1 MHRTMNLAAVAVAAV
16 ALTLGLAGCAGDPA
30 AAPTTAAS
38 TIAPTK
44 TASPTPSATPT
55 ASPTPTPTVAP
66 ANIPTSC
73 DALGTGPERQEA
85 VGDLRLQG
93 DGVGFVRPAPEGAT
107 LALGCDWIVGDATGI
122 LVLLSTAPADAVTT
136 AVGTLS
142 GLGYQCQFSDD
153 FGAQFCSKPG
163 TAPDTE
169 EMIVA
174 RDDVW
179 LYMSTSNRNGRGY
192 LSNISTQLWG

>member
-1 MHRTMNLAAVAVAAV
+1 MHRTAHLAAAAVAVV
-16 ALTLGLAGCAGDPA
+16 LTLSLAGCAGDPS
-30 AAPTTAAS
+30 AAPTTSAQ
-38 TIAPTK
+38 TVTPTK
-44 TASPTPSATPT
+44 TPSPTPSPSATPT
-55 ASPTPTPTVAP
+55 STPTPTVVP

-73 DALGTGPERQEA
+73 DALGSGPERQEA

-107 LALGCDWIVGDATGI
+107 LALGCDWIIGDATGI

-136 AVGTLS
+136 AVGTLA

-163 TAPDTE
+163 TSADTE